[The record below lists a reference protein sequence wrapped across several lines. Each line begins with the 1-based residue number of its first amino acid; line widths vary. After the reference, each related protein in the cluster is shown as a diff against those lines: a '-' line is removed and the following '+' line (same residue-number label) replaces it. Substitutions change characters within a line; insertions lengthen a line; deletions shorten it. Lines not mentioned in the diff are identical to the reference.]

1 MAPEVELRCPACGTA
16 FLAFVE
22 QVPCPS
28 CGRPADGIDD
38 IVAAALLAYAENHRL
53 YGRAIPP
60 VIRVQ
65 TLWDDYLYRA
75 LFFLKALDDRAPR
88 DSEEAVVE
96 RTLEALTRAM
106 GSGWRTHLEA
116 YYRAVLR
123 ARRRGSEREK

>member
-1 MAPEVELRCPACGTA
+1 MAPESEPRCPACGTA

-22 QVPCPS
+22 RVPCPS
-28 CGRPADGIDD
+28 CGRPADDADD
-38 IVAAALLAYAENHRL
+38 IVALALLAYAENHRL

-88 DSEEAVVE
+88 ESEEAVLE
-96 RTLEALTRAM
+96 RTLDALMRAM
-106 GSGWRTHLEA
+106 GSGWRSHLEA
-116 YYRAVLR
+116 YYRAVVR
-123 ARRRGSEREK
+123 ARRRASEREK